1 MRRPTRTANV
11 FIISMHYIVSTSL
24 CRTLLCAPTYT
35 HTLCRVILFSFMY
48 KSIRARAD
56 VDEFSESPS
65 IILDHKIHHA
75 RTRRE
80 REFISYFRRSRR
92 PRGPHNL
99 AEEKNLHC
107 ISVFDYTTQ
116 RFWAPDAKERP
127 GPPITKLFFFLFS
140 YVTPKS
146 TIKLISLFTICIICP
161 FSEGKSIF
169 HLRAC
174 ARVNV

>member
-48 KSIRARAD
+48 KSIRAQAD
-56 VDEFSESPS
+56 VDEFSESRS
-65 IILDHKIHHA
+65 IILDHKIRHA

-99 AEEKNLHC
+99 AEEKKLALYIGVWLYYATFLGPGC
-107 ISVFDYTTQ
+107 ERTARAADYKT
-116 RFWAPDAKERP
+116 
-127 GPPITKLFFFLFS
+127 FFFF

>member
-48 KSIRARAD
+48 KSIRAQAD

-65 IILDHKIHHA
+65 IVLDHKIHHA

-127 GPPITKLFFFLFS
+127 GPPITKLFFFSFFVCHPEINNKTDFTFYDL
-140 YVTPKS
+140 YNM
-146 TIKLISLFTICIICP
+146 SL
-161 FSEGKSIF
+161 
-169 HLRAC
+169 L
-174 ARVNV
+174 